1 MTKHKSCQRIL
12 AFDDAFWRLKE
23 NGNYAPYQLISFG
36 DVLNSE
42 QGWRAEKGWRV
53 RWMPKWQTPGWL
65 ESVPQRFWESWTIRM
80 SEEWLRKP
88 VWREIKKLLKKV
100 ADWLIE
106 ALESRRFIDK
116 TKTGK
121 KSPVGLSD
129 NNESLD
135 ACKTFVILPSFFTFF
150 VLLWEKHFCR
160 WMLRLLTS
168 WRREWES
175 RTPSSPG
182 D

>member
-1 MTKHKSCQRIL
+1 MPFDGWKKTEIMPRTSRSVLETFWIQNKDDVQRKDGEFVECLNDKLLLVGVSASEVLRELDHPIE
-12 AFDDAFWRLKE
+12 WGVIKKTCVE
-23 NGNYAPYQLISFG
+23 GN
-36 DVLNSE
+36 
-42 QGWRAEKGWRV
+42 K
-53 RWMPKWQTPGWL
+53 
-65 ESVPQRFWESWTIRM
+65 
-80 SEEWLRKP
+80 
-88 VWREIKKLLKKV
+88 KKLLKKV

-129 NNESLD
+129 NND
-135 ACKTFVILPSFFTFF
+135 ACKTFVILPSFCTFF
-150 VLLWEKHFCR
+150 VLLWAKHFCL

-182 D
+182 DQWSDQVVSNLTK

>member
-1 MTKHKSCQRIL
+1 MTNSWL
-12 AFDDAFWRLKE
+12 VGVSA
-23 NGNYAPYQLISFG
+23 S
-36 DVLNSE
+36 DVLRE
-42 QGWRAEKGWRV
+42 LDH
-53 RWMPKWQTPGWL
+53 P
-65 ESVPQRFWESWTIRM
+65 I
-80 SEEWLRKP
+80 EWGVIKKTC
-88 VWREIKKLLKKV
+88 VEGNKKLLKKL

-121 KSPVGLSD
+121 KSSVGLSD
-129 NNESLD
+129 NNENLD
-135 ACKTFVILPSFFTFF
+135 ACKTFVKFPSFCTFF
-150 VLLWEKHFCR
+150 IVLWAKHLCR

-182 D
+182 DQWSDQVANNLTKWSITWPSDQPSKIYRD